1 MQVFHRSSNQLAIAT
16 LIGIILL
23 VSGAAALGALYVRS
37 QYFTRQRIVREQPVQ
52 FSHAH
57 HVGGMGIDCRY
68 CHFSVEKSAFAG
80 IPPTKVC
87 MNCHSQIWNDSPY
100 LEPVR
105 QSFATD
111 TPLQWVRVHNLP
123 DHVYFNHS
131 IHVNKGISCAT
142 CHGRVDKMALM
153 WQEETL
159 LMQWC
164 LECHRS
170 PEKFVGPKDKVFEPD
185 FVATDLNASKQIA
198 KDLNVQKKTSCSTC
212 HR

>member
-1 MQVFHRSSNQLAIAT
+1 
-16 LIGIILL
+16 
-23 VSGAAALGALYVRS
+23 VSGVAALGMLYFRS
-37 QYFTRQRIVREQPVQ
+37 QYFTNQRVIREQPVQ

-57 HVGGMGIDCRY
+57 HVGGLGIDCRY
-68 CHFSVEKSAFAG
+68 CHFSVENSAFAG

-105 QSFATD
+105 ASFRND
-111 TPLQWVRVHNLP
+111 QPLQWVRIHNLP
-123 DHVYFNHS
+123 DHAYFNHS

-153 WQEETL
+153 WQEESL
-159 LMQWC
+159 QMKWC
-164 LECHRS
+164 LDCHRD
-170 PEKFVGPKDKVFEPD
+170 PEQFIGPKDKVFDPE
-185 FVATDLNASKQIA
+185 FVATDRELSSKLA
-198 KDLNVQKKTSCSTC
+198 KELNVQKKTSCSTC